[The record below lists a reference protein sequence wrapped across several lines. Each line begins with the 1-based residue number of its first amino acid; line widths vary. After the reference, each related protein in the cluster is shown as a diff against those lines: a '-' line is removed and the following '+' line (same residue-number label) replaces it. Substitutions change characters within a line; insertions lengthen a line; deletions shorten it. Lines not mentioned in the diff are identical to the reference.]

1 MRLLGG
7 RCTLLEQGALDS
19 FLPLWAARGVRL
31 VIGGPY
37 NSGILAHGVKGPGP
51 FHYEYRPA
59 APDIVARVPAIAP
72 PYEAHGVP
80 PAAAALQF
88 PLAPPPLAP
97 VITGLICPAR
107 VLPAAA
113 PIPT

>member
-37 NSGILAHGVKGPGP
+37 NSGILAHGVKGPGT
-51 FHYEYRPA
+51 FHYEYRHA
-59 APDIVARVPAIAP
+59 APEIVARVAEI
-72 PYEAHGVP
+72 EALFEADGGRV
-80 PAAAALQF
+80 AADALQF
-88 PLAPPPLAP
+88 PQNGREACR
-97 VITGLICPAR
+97 GR
-107 VLPAAA
+107 VGPGV
-113 PIPT
+113 